1 MATSTLIQYLETA
14 QVTGLGVSAP
24 VGASTSDRS
33 QTETFLAGGTI
44 AAGDFVSLDTS
55 QTGANK
61 ALYVVVV
68 DTSGGAVALGVPT
81 VGVALKAADAGDK
94 VEVCIAGYC
103 KSANVATGT
112 AAGVALALDTTTSG
126 RAVAADAANC
136 NLAAVSLTVAAS
148 NKAEVMVL
156 KHF

>member
-14 QVTGLGVSAP
+14 GVTGLGVSAP
-24 VGASTSDRS
+24 VGAATSDRS

-44 AAGDFVSLDTS
+44 TAGDFVSLDVS
-55 QTGANK
+55 QSGANK
-61 ALYVVVV
+61 ALFVVTV

-81 VGVALKAADAGDK
+81 VGVALASATSGEK
-94 VEVCIAGYC
+94 VQVCIGGFC

-112 AAGVALALDTTTSG
+112 AANVALALDTTNSG
-126 RAVAADAANC
+126 RAVAADAANV
-136 NLAAVSLTVAAS
+136 NIAAISLTVAAA
-148 NKAEVMVL
+148 NKAEVFVL

>member
-1 MATSTLIQYLETA
+1 MATSTLIQLLQPGE
-14 QVTGLGVSAP
+14 
-24 VGASTSDRS
+24 GADTSNRS

-44 AAGDFVSLDTS
+44 ARGDFVSLDTS
-55 QTGANK
+55 KTGADK

-81 VGVALKAADAGDK
+81 VGVALAAATAGQK
-94 VEVCIAGYC
+94 VDVVIGGYVGR
-103 KSANVATGT
+103 ANVATGT

-136 NLAAVSLTVAAS
+136 NLAAISLSVAAS
-148 NKAEVMVL
+148 NQAEVMVL
-156 KHF
+156 RHAF